1 MPLTDQEVYLQKTV
15 LLQHLF
21 LGVGETTEN
30 KSGKLNFVPINLS
43 AKYKREQIVTFLF
56 ACLFDQQYDCS

>member
-1 MPLTDQEVYLQKTV
+1 MPLTGQEVHQRKTV

-30 KSGKLNFVPINLS
+30 KSGKS
-43 AKYKREQIVTFLF
+43 
-56 ACLFDQQYDCS
+56 